1 MFLSKDD
8 INEINISIVGGY
20 YIGKTILFNKI
31 FHRNLT
37 NDEITRNNYCEKKV
51 IDIEGKKYKLNIYDT
66 PGHKAFILE
75 KEIAMKYSDIIIFI
89 YKTNEF
95 TTFDDIKL
103 LYETLNHPNPKYNKI
118 YEFYH
123 SSLGKGEDI
132 YKSFAII
139 GNKYNDYKNYEDDDQ
154 VKAFASSIK
163 AKYINISFKDISYLE
178 IEEILIQIVM
188 EHLKY
193 IKIQNY
199 INFIKLNK
207 YNNY

>member
-31 FHRNLT
+31 FHRSLT

-103 LYETLNHPNPKYNKI
+103 L
-118 YEFYH
+118 
-123 SSLGKGEDI
+123 
-132 YKSFAII
+132 
-139 GNKYNDYKNYEDDDQ
+139 
-154 VKAFASSIK
+154 
-163 AKYINISFKDISYLE
+163 
-178 IEEILIQIVM
+178 
-188 EHLKY
+188 
-193 IKIQNY
+193 
-199 INFIKLNK
+199 
-207 YNNY
+207 